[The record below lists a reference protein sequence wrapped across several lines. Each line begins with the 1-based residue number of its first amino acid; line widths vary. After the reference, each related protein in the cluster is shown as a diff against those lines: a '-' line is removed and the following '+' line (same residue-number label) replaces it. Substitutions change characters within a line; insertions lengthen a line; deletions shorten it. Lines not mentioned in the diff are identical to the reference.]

1 MEGVIHGNNLTGGI
15 DLQLLAA
22 VTAVAHCLMKLVI
35 MIPSGNL

>member
-15 DLQLLAA
+15 DLQLLA